1 MAEYRYRI
9 NGHTYNIEIGA
20 ENGGTIEVSVNGKVY
35 TVERQGI
42 STTADMAPKSIPDQ
56 NSASLLKD
64 TARPASTPN
73 AQATPV
79 QAASTSVQATAPS
92 ALDANTA
99 AVTAPLPG
107 TIISIKVKPGDKV
120 TANQTVAVLEA
131 MKMENEIEAGY
142 AGTVSEVKVAERD
155 TVLEGAVLI
164 TISK

>member
-1 MAEYRYRI
+1 
-9 NGHTYNIEIGA
+9 
-20 ENGGTIEVSVNGKVY
+20 
-35 TVERQGI
+35 
-42 STTADMAPKSIPDQ
+42 MAPKSISVQTTEALP
-56 NSASLLKD
+56 KG
-64 TARPASTPN
+64 TARPAATPN
-73 AQATPV
+73 VQPTPV
-79 QAASTSVQATAPS
+79 KPTAPS

>member
-35 TVERQGI
+35 TVERQEI
-42 STTADMAPKSIPDQ
+42 STTADMAPKSIPVQ
-56 NSASLLKD
+56 K
-64 TARPASTPN
+64 TA
-73 AQATPV
+73 
-79 QAASTSVQATAPS
+79 

-120 TANQTVAVLEA
+120 TEKQTVAVLEA

>member
-35 TVERQGI
+35 TVERQEI
-42 STTADMAPKSIPDQ
+42 STTADMAPKSIP
-56 NSASLLKD
+56 
-64 TARPASTPN
+64 
-73 AQATPV
+73 V
-79 QAASTSVQATAPS
+79 QTTSV
-92 ALDANTA
+92 LDANTA

-142 AGTVSEVKVAERD
+142 AGTVRDVKVAERD

>member
-35 TVERQGI
+35 TVERQEI
-42 STTADMAPKSIPDQ
+42 STTADMAPKSI
-56 NSASLLKD
+56 
-64 TARPASTPN
+64 
-73 AQATPV
+73 
-79 QAASTSVQATAPS
+79 SVQKTS

-164 TISK
+164 TISN

>member
-35 TVERQGI
+35 TVERQET
-42 STTADMAPKSIPDQ
+42 STTVDMAPKSIPVQ
-56 NSASLLKD
+56 KTATLLKD
-64 TARPASTPN
+64 TALPASTPN
-73 AQATPV
+73 V
-79 QAASTSVQATAPS
+79 QPTSPS

>member
-35 TVERQGI
+35 TVERQEI
-42 STTADMAPKSIPDQ
+42 STTADMAPKSIPVQ
-56 NSASLLKD
+56 KTAALLKD

-73 AQATPV
+73 V
-79 QAASTSVQATAPS
+79 QGTAPS

-164 TISK
+164 AISN

>member
-35 TVERQGI
+35 TVERQEI

-73 AQATPV
+73 V
-79 QAASTSVQATAPS
+79 QPTSPS

>member
-1 MAEYRYRI
+1 
-9 NGHTYNIEIGA
+9 
-20 ENGGTIEVSVNGKVY
+20 
-35 TVERQGI
+35 
-42 STTADMAPKSIPDQ
+42 MAPKSI
-56 NSASLLKD
+56 
-64 TARPASTPN
+64 
-73 AQATPV
+73 
-79 QAASTSVQATAPS
+79 SVQKTS
-92 ALDANTA
+92 ALDANTV

-164 TISK
+164 TISN

>member
-20 ENGGTIEVSVNGKVY
+20 ENGGTIEVNVNGKVY
-35 TVERQGI
+35 TVERQEI
-42 STTADMAPKSIPDQ
+42 STTADMAPKTIPVQ
-56 NSASLLKD
+56 KTESLLKG

-73 AQATPV
+73 VQPTPV
-79 QAASTSVQATAPS
+79 KPTAPS
-92 ALDANTA
+92 ALDANTP

-164 TISK
+164 TISN

>member
-35 TVERQGI
+35 TVERQEI
-42 STTADMAPKSIPDQ
+42 STTADMASKSIPDQ
-56 NSASLLKD
+56 KTAALHKD
-64 TARPASTPN
+64 TARPAATPN
-73 AQATPV
+73 V
-79 QAASTSVQATAPS
+79 QAAPVQATAPS

>member
-35 TVERQGI
+35 TVERQEI
-42 STTADMAPKSIPDQ
+42 STTADMAPKSISDQ

-64 TARPASTPN
+64 TALPASTPN
-73 AQATPV
+73 VQATPV
-79 QAASTSVQATAPS
+79 QGTAPS
-92 ALDANTA
+92 ALDTNTA

>member
-20 ENGGTIEVSVNGKVY
+20 ENGGTIEVNVNGKVY
-35 TVERQGI
+35 TVERQEI

-64 TARPASTPN
+64 KLPAATPY
-73 AQATPV
+73 AQAT
-79 QAASTSVQATAPS
+79 SVQPTAPS

-164 TISK
+164 TISN

>member
-35 TVERQGI
+35 TVERQEI

-73 AQATPV
+73 AQATP
-79 QAASTSVQATAPS
+79 VQATAPS

>member
-35 TVERQGI
+35 TVERQEI
-42 STTADMAPKSIPDQ
+42 STTADMAPKSIP
-56 NSASLLKD
+56 
-64 TARPASTPN
+64 
-73 AQATPV
+73 V
-79 QAASTSVQATAPS
+79 QTTS
-92 ALDANTA
+92 ALDANAA

-164 TISK
+164 TISN

>member
-20 ENGGTIEVSVNGKVY
+20 ENGGIIEVSVNGKAY
-35 TVERQGI
+35 TVERQEI
-42 STTADMAPKSIPDQ
+42 STTADMAPKSISVPKTV
-56 NSASLLKD
+56 ARHKD
-64 TARPASTPN
+64 
-73 AQATPV
+73 
-79 QAASTSVQATAPS
+79 TAPS

>member
-35 TVERQGI
+35 TVERQEI
-42 STTADMAPKSIPDQ
+42 STTADMAPKSIPVQ
-56 NSASLLKD
+56 KAAALLKD

-73 AQATPV
+73 V
-79 QAASTSVQATAPS
+79 QPTAHS

>member
-20 ENGGTIEVSVNGKVY
+20 ENGGTIDVSVNGKVY
-35 TVERQGI
+35 TVERQEI

-73 AQATPV
+73 V
-79 QAASTSVQATAPS
+79 QPTSPS

>member
-20 ENGGTIEVSVNGKVY
+20 ENGGTIEVNVNGKVY
-35 TVERQGI
+35 TVERQEI
-42 STTADMAPKSIPDQ
+42 STTADMAPKSIPVH
-56 NSASLLKD
+56 K
-64 TARPASTPN
+64 T
-73 AQATPV
+73 
-79 QAASTSVQATAPS
+79 S

-164 TISK
+164 TISR

>member
-35 TVERQGI
+35 TVERQEI
-42 STTADMAPKSIPDQ
+42 STTADMAPKSIPVQ
-56 NSASLLKD
+56 KTASLLKD
-64 TARPASTPN
+64 KLPASTPN
-73 AQATPV
+73 AQAAPV
-79 QAASTSVQATAPS
+79 QATTPS

>member
-35 TVERQGI
+35 TVERQEI

-64 TARPASTPN
+64 TAH
-73 AQATPV
+73 
-79 QAASTSVQATAPS
+79 S

-164 TISK
+164 TISN

>member
-20 ENGGTIEVSVNGKVY
+20 ENGGTIEVVVNGKVY
-35 TVERQGI
+35 TVERQEI
-42 STTADMAPKSIPDQ
+42 STTADMAPKSIP
-56 NSASLLKD
+56 
-64 TARPASTPN
+64 
-73 AQATPV
+73 V
-79 QAASTSVQATAPS
+79 QTTS

-164 TISK
+164 TISN

>member
-35 TVERQGI
+35 TVERQEI
-42 STTADMAPKSIPDQ
+42 STTADMAPKSIPVQ
-56 NSASLLKD
+56 KTASLLKD

-73 AQATPV
+73 V
-79 QAASTSVQATAPS
+79 QGTAPS

>member
-20 ENGGTIEVSVNGKVY
+20 ENGGTIEVVVNGKVY
-35 TVERQGI
+35 TVERQEI
-42 STTADMAPKSIPDQ
+42 STTADMAPKSIPVQ
-56 NSASLLKD
+56 KSAALHKG

-73 AQATPV
+73 VQATP
-79 QAASTSVQATAPS
+79 VQATAPS

-164 TISK
+164 TISN

>member
-35 TVERQGI
+35 TVERQEI
-42 STTADMAPKSIPDQ
+42 STTADMAPKSI
-56 NSASLLKD
+56 
-64 TARPASTPN
+64 
-73 AQATPV
+73 
-79 QAASTSVQATAPS
+79 SVQTTE

-131 MKMENEIEAGY
+131 LKMENEIEAGY

-164 TISK
+164 TISR

>member
-20 ENGGTIEVSVNGKVY
+20 ENGGTIEVNVNGKVY
-35 TVERQGI
+35 TVERQEI

-56 NSASLLKD
+56 NSASLHKD

-73 AQATPV
+73 VQATP
-79 QAASTSVQATAPS
+79 VQATAPS

-164 TISK
+164 TISN

>member
-35 TVERQGI
+35 TVERQEI
-42 STTADMAPKSIPDQ
+42 STTADMAPKSI
-56 NSASLLKD
+56 SVHK
-64 TARPASTPN
+64 TAALHKGTDSTRPAATPN
-73 AQATPV
+73 V
-79 QAASTSVQATAPS
+79 QPTSPS
-92 ALDANTA
+92 ALDTNTA

>member
-35 TVERQGI
+35 TVERQEI
-42 STTADMAPKSIPDQ
+42 STTADMAPKSIP
-56 NSASLLKD
+56 
-64 TARPASTPN
+64 
-73 AQATPV
+73 V
-79 QAASTSVQATAPS
+79 QTTS
-92 ALDANTA
+92 ALDANAA

>member
-20 ENGGTIEVSVNGKVY
+20 ENGGIIEVSVNGKAY
-35 TVERQGI
+35 TVERQEI
-42 STTADMAPKSIPDQ
+42 STTADMAPKSISVQTTEALP
-56 NSASLLKD
+56 KG

-73 AQATPV
+73 V
-79 QAASTSVQATAPS
+79 QPTAPS

-164 TISK
+164 TISN

>member
-35 TVERQGI
+35 TVERQEI
-42 STTADMAPKSIPDQ
+42 STTADMAPKSI
-56 NSASLLKD
+56 
-64 TARPASTPN
+64 
-73 AQATPV
+73 
-79 QAASTSVQATAPS
+79 SVQTTS

>member
-20 ENGGTIEVSVNGKVY
+20 ENGGTIEVNVNGKVY
-35 TVERQGI
+35 TVERQEI
-42 STTADMAPKSIPDQ
+42 STTADMAPKSIPVQ
-56 NSASLLKD
+56 KTAALLKD

-73 AQATPV
+73 V
-79 QAASTSVQATAPS
+79 QPTSPS

-164 TISK
+164 TISN

>member
-35 TVERQGI
+35 TVERQEI

-56 NSASLLKD
+56 NTATLLKD

-73 AQATPV
+73 VQATP
-79 QAASTSVQATAPS
+79 VQATAPS

-164 TISK
+164 TISN

>member
-35 TVERQGI
+35 TVERQEI
-42 STTADMAPKSIPDQ
+42 STTADMAPKSIPVQ
-56 NSASLLKD
+56 KAAALLKD

-73 AQATPV
+73 VKP
-79 QAASTSVQATAPS
+79 TAPS

>member
-20 ENGGTIEVSVNGKVY
+20 ENGGTIEVNVNGKVY
-35 TVERQGI
+35 TVERQEI
-42 STTADMAPKSIPDQ
+42 STTADMAPKSISVQTTEALP
-56 NSASLLKD
+56 KG

-73 AQATPV
+73 V
-79 QAASTSVQATAPS
+79 QAASVKATAPS

>member
-20 ENGGTIEVSVNGKVY
+20 ENGGTIEVNVNGKVY
-35 TVERQGI
+35 TVERQEI
-42 STTADMAPKSIPDQ
+42 STTADMAPKSIPVPKT
-56 NSASLLKD
+56 ATLLKG

-73 AQATPV
+73 V
-79 QAASTSVQATAPS
+79 QPTAPS

>member
-35 TVERQGI
+35 TVERQEI
-42 STTADMAPKSIPDQ
+42 STTADMAPISIPVQ
-56 NSASLLKD
+56 KTVARHKD
-64 TARPASTPN
+64 
-73 AQATPV
+73 
-79 QAASTSVQATAPS
+79 TAPS

-164 TISK
+164 TISN

>member
-35 TVERQGI
+35 TVERQEI
-42 STTADMAPKSIPDQ
+42 STTADMAPKSIPVQ
-56 NSASLLKD
+56 KTAALLNGTD
-64 TARPASTPN
+64 RPAATPN
-73 AQATPV
+73 VQPTPV
-79 QAASTSVQATAPS
+79 KPTAPS

-164 TISK
+164 TISN

>member
-20 ENGGTIEVSVNGKVY
+20 ENGGTIEVNVNGKVY
-35 TVERQGI
+35 TVERQEI
-42 STTADMAPKSIPDQ
+42 STTADMAPKSI
-56 NSASLLKD
+56 
-64 TARPASTPN
+64 
-73 AQATPV
+73 
-79 QAASTSVQATAPS
+79 SVQKTA
-92 ALDANTA
+92 ALDANAA

-164 TISK
+164 TISN

>member
-35 TVERQGI
+35 TVERQEI
-42 STTADMAPKSIPDQ
+42 STTADMAPKSIPVQ
-56 NSASLLKD
+56 K
-64 TARPASTPN
+64 TA
-73 AQATPV
+73 
-79 QAASTSVQATAPS
+79 

>member
-35 TVERQGI
+35 TVERQEI
-42 STTADMAPKSIPDQ
+42 STTADMAPKSISVQTTEALP
-56 NSASLLKD
+56 KG
-64 TARPASTPN
+64 TARPASTPS
-73 AQATPV
+73 V
-79 QAASTSVQATAPS
+79 QAASVKATAPS